1 MGEVVSFGSVARVKR
16 SDFRDFIDDAYD
28 ALGRLPFFK
37 ERATQRDLS
46 RQILQSFRE
55 GVPLLAEAPTGTG
68 KTLAYLIAALAAQ
81 QGETKPIPVV
91 IATATTLLQHQI
103 IEEEI
108 PKLVKAGLVGP
119 GQAVVAKGRGRYF
132 CAMSAERVAQTEE
145 RQDDLFEDGDR
156 VEAPRAAEELLG
168 LFAGG
173 KWNGDMD
180 AAPVRMAQATRD
192 AVKASG
198 ESCVGWRCGYYTSCP
213 FYTERRRLQTAKII
227 VANQDLVLSDL
238 RLALEEDA
246 TPVFPVQKYLLV
258 VDEAHRFPGKAQ
270 ESGSAEIDCDQAIGL
285 IEELPAVI
293 GKLLRHPKVSRVLE
307 RGASLYE
314 MLDPGQ
320 AAEALIRA
328 RDLVREESAESDER
342 QITLGAAAGGGRV
355 AALEAE
361 IGAAL
366 AECARVA
373 AGFSA
378 AKSALAE
385 VKFPERDPVERKAFF
400 DAWFLVSLN
409 AARISSLRDALET
422 FMSCRDGVRWIE
434 RGGEEIGGQE
444 LLRASPL
451 EGGSVL
457 RQLLWA
463 RERARPVMVS
473 ATLSA
478 FGSFARFAAA
488 AGLSERAL
496 TCALPPCFDYGSSTL
511 LVKRLKYSPR
521 QAERTEWEKELQ
533 QALPATV
540 CEDEATLILFPSRR
554 LLQRSVETLREH
566 FGGAVLVQGS
576 MPIATLTETHRDR
589 VDRGEPS
596 ILCGLDSLAEG
607 LDLPGE
613 YCTHVIIVALPFTPP
628 VSPIERRYHSIMRNR
643 YFPDRAMPEA
653 MLKLKQMV
661 GRLLR
666 SETDRGRITVLDSRL
681 ISTRW
686 GRQMIESLPPFRI
699 EEEAVAVDLVS

>member
-28 ALGRLPFFK
+28 ALARLPFFK

-46 RQILQSFRE
+46 RQILRSFRE

-81 QGETKPIPVV
+81 HGEAKPVPVV

-108 PKLVKAGLVGP
+108 PKLIKAGLLNP
-119 GQAVVAKGRGRYF
+119 AHAVVAKGRGRYF
-132 CAMSAERVAQTEE
+132 CAMSGERIAQTEE
-145 RQDDLFEDGDR
+145 RQDDLFEDDDR
-156 VEAPRAAEELLG
+156 VGAPREAQELLG
-168 LFAGG
+168 LFVDG

-180 AAPVRMAQATRD
+180 AAPIRMAQSTRD
-192 AVKASG
+192 AVRASG
-198 ESCVGWRCGYYTSCP
+198 ESCVGWRCGYYASCP
-213 FYTERRRLQTAKII
+213 FYTERRRLQTAKLII
-227 VANQDLVLSDL
+227 ANQDLVLSDL

-246 TPVFPVQKYLLV
+246 SPIFPVQKYLLV

-270 ESGSAEIDCDQAIGL
+270 ESGSATIDCDQAIGL
-285 IEELPAVI
+285 IEELPGVI

-307 RGASLYE
+307 RGSSLYE

-320 AAEALIRA
+320 AAEALLGA
-328 RDLVREESAESDER
+328 RDRVREESAQSEER
-342 QITLGAAAGGGRV
+342 QITLGDPEVDGRV

-361 IGAAL
+361 IGRAL

-373 AGFSA
+373 AGFMT

-400 DAWFLVSLN
+400 DAWFLVSIN

-422 FMSCRDGVRWIE
+422 FMACRDGVRWIE
-434 RGGEEIGGQE
+434 RGEETGAQE
-444 LLRASPL
+444 LLRASPM
-451 EGGSVL
+451 EGSSVL
-457 RQLLWA
+457 RRLLWG

-478 FGSFARFAAA
+478 FGSFARFAAKV
-488 AGLSERAL
+488 GLSERAL

-533 QALPATV
+533 QALPAAV
-540 CEDEATLILFPSRR
+540 HEDEATLVLFPSRR
-554 LLQRSVETLREH
+554 LLQRSTDTLRER
-566 FGGAVLVQGS
+566 FGDAVLVQGS
-576 MPIATLTETHRDR
+576 MPIATLTEAHHSR
-589 VDRGEPS
+589 VDAGELS

-607 LDLPGE
+607 LDLPGQ

-628 VSPIERRYHSIMRNR
+628 VSPVERRYHSILRNR
-643 YFPDRAMPEA
+643 YFPERAMPEA

-681 ISTRW
+681 ASTRW
-686 GRQMIESLPPFRI
+686 GRQMIGSLPPFRV
-699 EEEAVAVDLVS
+699 EEEEVVDLVS